1 MSTKEP
7 LDPYQDPDRTVL
19 VPMPGGK
26 RPAAAAPTKGT
37 PFVAAPP
44 PFPSAAVDSRSNFG
58 SNVAPPSTL
67 NPRPQGTNAP
77 AMGGGAASVKLH
89 GDGLNPLVAA
99 ANPLLDL
106 VLPLRH
112 MVSYPQVENLRLQ
125 LVAAIKAFEA
135 QAKSAL
141 VEHEA
146 IAAARYS
153 LCTFLDETISSTPWG
168 GGGVWASR
176 SLLVTFHNEAFGGEK
191 FFLIL
196 QKLCQ
201 DPRANIQTL
210 ELMYLCIALGLEGR
224 YRVIE
229 GGRSQLEILRE
240 RLQQLIQKERGTAEP
255 ELSVHWMGAIGKG
268 ESLWR
273 MIPVWVIASIAAV
286 FLLLLQLLLSYR
298 LSHISDPVF
307 ENIHKIKVDVSA
319 PIAVQP
325 LASPVK
331 APVRV
336 AGFLAPEIEKG
347 LVSVTETA
355 DRSIVT
361 LRGDGVFASG
371 SAEITRD
378 FIPLLERIGDALK
391 PVPGKVIVV
400 GHTDNVKGFSIKFPS
415 NWDLSKGRAASVRAI
430 LSERAGPIDRYS
442 VEGRGDTEPVVAND
456 SPANRARNRRV
467 DIVVLTPAS
476 Q

>member
-1 MSTKEP
+1 MSTKDP

-26 RPAAAAPTKGT
+26 RPAAAATAPSPAEAAAQIAT
-37 PFVAAPP
+37 P
-44 PFPSAAVDSRSNFG
+44 PSASSENQFNAN
-58 SNVAPPSTL
+58 PPASANAIPQAASAST
-67 NPRPQGTNAP
+67 
-77 AMGGGAASVKLH
+77 MGGGSSSVKLH
-89 GDGLNPLVAA
+89 GDGLNSLVAA

-125 LVAAIKAFEA
+125 LVAAIKAFEV
-135 QAKSAL
+135 QAKAAL

-229 GGRSQLEILRE
+229 GGRTQLEILRE

-255 ELSVHWMGAIGKG
+255 ELSVHWMGASGKG

-273 MIPVWVIASIAAV
+273 MIPVWVIAAIAAV
-286 FLLLLQLLLSYR
+286 ILLLLQLLLSYR
-298 LSHISDPVF
+298 LSSISDPVF
-307 ENIHKIKVDVSA
+307 ENIHKIKVDT
-319 PIAVQP
+319 PTLIATP
-325 LASPVK
+325 TLASPVK

-336 AGFLAPEIEKG
+336 AGFLAPEIERG

-355 DRSIVT
+355 DRSVVT

-371 SAEITRD
+371 SAEISRD

-430 LSERAGPIDRYS
+430 LSERAGPLDRYS

-456 SPANRARNRRV
+456 SADHRARNRRV
-467 DIVVLTPAS
+467 DIVVLTPAT